1 MLETTI
7 AIAIVVGITE
17 VIKKASG
24 LNSRYAPLLSLIV
37 GIATIF
43 IGGDLPVRDSMMT
56 GIIVGLSASGL
67 YGGVKKT
74 VKG

>member
-1 MLETTI
+1 MLETSI

-17 VIKKASG
+17 VIKRASG
-24 LNSRYAPLLSLIV
+24 LNTRYAPLLSLIV
-37 GIATIF
+37 GIGIVLL
-43 IGGDLPVRDSMMT
+43 GDAPLKESIIT